1 MGDVAFPNVDPPV
14 SQFGFF
20 RYPHEEGMTA
30 SATSLDQTK
39 MGAAAVGVAI
49 AQALSD
55 SDPSLTQRAH
65 QKAMALQR
73 VMRLRG
79 EDQAADILLYFS
91 SALMDQSLTPP
102 EAA

>member
-1 MGDVAFPNVDPPV
+1 
-14 SQFGFF
+14 
-20 RYPHEEGMTA
+20 MTA

-55 SDPSLTQRAH
+55 SDPALPRRAH
-65 QKAMALQR
+65 QRAMELQR

-79 EDQAADILLYFS
+79 EDQAAEILLYFS
-91 SALMDQSLTPP
+91 SALLDQSLTPP

>member
-1 MGDVAFPNVDPPV
+1 
-14 SQFGFF
+14 
-20 RYPHEEGMTA
+20 MTA

-39 MGAAAVGVAI
+39 MAAAAVGVAI

-55 SDPSLTQRAH
+55 ADPDLPGRAH

-73 VMRLRG
+73 IMRLRG

-91 SALMDQSLTPP
+91 SALMDRSLEPP